1 LMHYSQFA
9 MACIGEGV
17 APSKL
22 RLHLLKV
29 CHRSKNSLSHF
40 SIFEDFNVVWNSRLT
55 NSVLGWRHVQELS
68 GMPSTLR
75 KEMPQQGSPSP
86 ASNATTADR
95 ADRASSSSGT
105 TAAAAAAA
113 DNQVDRAAYIP
124 YQDRGV

>member
-1 LMHYSQFA
+1 
-9 MACIGEGV
+9 
-17 APSKL
+17 
-22 RLHLLKV
+22 
-29 CHRSKNSLSHF
+29 
-40 SIFEDFNVVWNSRLT
+40 
-55 NSVLGWRHVQELS
+55 VLGWRHVQELS